1 VSILVNQET
10 RLLIQG
16 ITGREGQFHGQA
28 MLDYGTPVVSGVTP
42 GKGGQRTFNN
52 RVPVFNTVEEAI
64 RETGA
69 NTSVIYVPAAFA
81 PDAMLE
87 AAAAGI
93 GLIFCIT
100 EGIPAL
106 DMLRVYHTLRQQ
118 GVRLIGPNCPGAT
131 SVGQAKVG
139 IIPGNIHRRG
149 TVGVVSRSGTLT
161 YEVVQA
167 LTDEGLGQSTCVGIG
182 GDPIIGTNFIEILDL
197 FEADPETDAVVLI
210 GEIGGDEE
218 ERAAAHIAEH
228 LSKPVTAF
236 IAGRTAPPGRRM
248 GHAGA
253 IISGGAG
260 TAESK
265 REALRK
271 AGVRV
276 ADSPLQ
282 IPALVRGPVG

>member
-1 VSILVNQET
+1 MSILVNQET

-42 GKGGQRTFNN
+42 GKGGQRTFND

-69 NTSVIYVPAAFA
+69 NASVIYVPAAFA

-87 AAAAGI
+87 AASAGI

-106 DMLRVYHTLRQQ
+106 DMLRVYHTLRGQ

-167 LTDEGLGQSTCVGIG
+167 LTDEGIGQSTCVGHRRRP
-182 GDPIIGTNFIEILDL
+182 DHRHELHRGT
-197 FEADPETDAVVLI
+197 
-210 GEIGGDEE
+210 
-218 ERAAAHIAEH
+218 R
-228 LSKPVTAF
+228 PV
-236 IAGRTAPPGRRM
+236 PGRSRDR
-248 GHAGA
+248 GGGPHRRDRRRR
-253 IISGGAG
+253 GGAG
-260 TAESK
+260 GRLH
-265 REALRK
+265 RER
-271 AGVRV
+271 R
-276 ADSPLQ
+276 
-282 IPALVRGPVG
+282 